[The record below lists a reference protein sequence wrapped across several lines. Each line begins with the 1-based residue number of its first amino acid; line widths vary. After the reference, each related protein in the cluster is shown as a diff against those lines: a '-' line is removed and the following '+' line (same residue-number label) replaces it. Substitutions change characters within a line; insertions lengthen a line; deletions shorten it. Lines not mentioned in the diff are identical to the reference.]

1 MSTRVSKLSN
11 GLRIVSEAM
20 PQLET
25 ASVGL
30 WVDVGARHEAREIN
44 GVSHLLEHMAF
55 KGTERRSAQAIA
67 EEIEAVGGHL
77 NAYTSREHTAYF
89 AKVMKDDTP
98 LALDLL
104 ADILQHSVFDD
115 EELARERAV
124 VMQEIAQ
131 SHDTPDDIVFDFF
144 QETAFP
150 DQPLG
155 WTILGPAEGVAAL
168 SRDDLAGYMSAHYS
182 APRMVLIGA
191 GRLDH
196 DRLVELAGA
205 AFDRLPPEHS
215 ARKAPAR
222 YAGGDYRGSRDLE
235 QVHLVLGFDG
245 IPYGDPDFYTGQVLS
260 TLLGGGMSSRLFQEI
275 RERRGLAY
283 AVFTFSS
290 AYTDGGVFGVY
301 AGTAPGEVAELI
313 PVMAEEMTKV
323 ERAVT
328 EEEMARTRAQL
339 KSALLMSLESSSAR
353 CERLGRQMLIFGRP
367 IPVEEM
373 IAKIDAISGADVT
386 RVARRIFAGSRPTV
400 AALGPID
407 KVEPYD
413 RIAGRFG

>member
-1 MSTRVSKLSN
+1 
-11 GLRIVSEAM
+11 
-20 PQLET
+20 
-25 ASVGL
+25 
-30 WVDVGARHEAREIN
+30 
-44 GVSHLLEHMAF
+44 
-55 KGTERRSAQAIA
+55 
-67 EEIEAVGGHL
+67 
-77 NAYTSREHTAYF
+77 
-89 AKVMKDDTP
+89 
-98 LALDLL
+98 
-104 ADILQHSVFDD
+104 
-115 EELARERAV
+115 
-124 VMQEIAQ
+124 MQEIAQ

-144 QETAFP
+144 QETAYP
-150 DQPLG
+150 DQPIG
-155 WTILGPAEGVAAL
+155 WTILGPAERVATL
-168 SRDDLAGYMSAHYS
+168 SRNDLAGYMSAHYC
-182 APRMVLIGA
+182 APRMVLVGA
-191 GRLDH
+191 GRIDH
-196 DRLVELAGA
+196 DHLVKLAGA
-205 AFDRLPPEHS
+205 AFDKLPPKHS

-222 YAGGDYRGSRDLE
+222 YTGGDFRRSRDLE

-290 AYTDGGVFGVY
+290 AYTDGGLFGVY
-301 AGTAPGEVAELI
+301 AGAGQGEVAELI

-328 EEEMARTRAQL
+328 QEETDRARAQL

-367 IPVEEM
+367 IPVDEM
-373 IAKIDAISGADVT
+373 IAEIDAISVEEIT
-386 RVARRIFAGSRPTV
+386 RVARRMFAGSRPTV
-400 AALGPID
+400 ATLGPID